1 MSTKPETSINSK
13 STDVFRIYASR
24 FARRLYLQRKCESN
38 HPVLVIEHQLI
49 EMALSRLTEIMLATK
64 ANRFIVTEAIRVRA
78 ETCLR
83 DLVEDQELK
92 RSILNELLQMTH
104 NEILPLDKPN

>member
-1 MSTKPETSINSK
+1 MKPEARIDNQT
-13 STDVFRIYASR
+13 TDVFKVYASR
-24 FARRLYLQRKCESN
+24 FARKLYLQRKCEPS
-38 HPVLVIEHQLI
+38 HPVLEIENYLV
-49 EMALSRLTEIMLATK
+49 EMALSRLNEIMLATK

-78 ETCLR
+78 EMCLR

-92 RSILNELLQMTH
+92 NSILNELSQMTH